1 MKHIPN
7 ILSETRIALCLPLLL
22 VDAMTVPFWV
32 LYVIAGTTDMLDG
45 FVPIIPYRHLLAKLL
60 YGIDD
65 VLYSHLLAHSFFEGD
80 AFWIDTFNMGKTCIQ
95 KFLFVTD
102 STSNKTYRHIA

>member
-1 MKHIPN
+1 MPSRDRGRLAVN
-7 ILSETRIALCLPLLL
+7 LLSSSRIALCLPLLL
-22 VDAMTVPFWV
+22 VDTMTVPFWV

-65 VLYSHLLAHSFFEGD
+65 VLYSHLLAHSFFES
-80 AFWIDTFNMGKTCIQ
+80 DTFWGNTFDMGKTRI
-95 KFLFVTD
+95 
-102 STSNKTYRHIA
+102 